1 MAILLCSRNDTVRN
15 KWFEALHPDWQVHQA
30 DSVEQMYS
38 VLKQFRVEMI
48 LIHRNMIDMGQL
60 KELAGRVAGVKL
72 FVLADRPD
80 DQEGAGCLY
89 LGCVGYANTYIAKPR
104 LRAAVEAVES
114 GLAWVGS
121 SLMQY
126 LIKSVP
132 AGAGKVGEGGEDIQD
147 NQALSGLSKRE
158 YQIAVLIADGL
169 SNGEIAAQLEIT
181 ERTVKS
187 HLSSIYSKTQTKG
200 RLNLALLMRK
210 GTG

>member
-1 MAILLCSRNDTVRN
+1 MAILVCSRNNTVRN
-15 KWFEALHPDWQVHQA
+15 KWFEALHPDWQIHQA
-30 DSVEQMYS
+30 DSVEQMYAI
-38 VLKQFRVEMI
+38 LNQFRVEII
-48 LIHRNMIDMGQL
+48 LIHRNMIDISQL

-72 FVLADRPD
+72 FVLTDRPND
-80 DQEGAGCLY
+80 REGVTCLH

-132 AGAGKVGEGGEDIQD
+132 VGTEDLEGGEEGIQD
-147 NQALSGLSKRE
+147 NQVLSSLSKRE
-158 YQIAVLIADGL
+158 YQIAILVADGFHN
-169 SNGEIAAQLEIT
+169 SEIASQLGIT
-181 ERTVKS
+181 ERTVKA

-200 RLNLALLMRK
+200 RLNLVLLMKK
-210 GTG
+210 GKG